1 MALQHARGAVLDE
14 AKRRYLDSSNAD
26 RRGGRHST
34 GVRWWLLF
42 CVWGRGV
49 SPIPCPRRLTHEWA
63 YASEVEDMLE
73 DFAVW
78 LAVCKP
84 SGRTI
89 RRESIQKYVSQTR
102 AWYRRA
108 YRARLGLGAEASRI
122 ADILKG
128 YAREVPQPPSL
139 EREGCRPADL
149 RAGMDAVLGDGS
161 AGSAMWRACL
171 TTASLGLMR
180 GCEVA
185 IDAGRQEV
193 FSTEQCLVPGDVA
206 FIWDAA
212 GVRHSRLRMR
222 KRKDLRVL
230 RGKHDTVLLAGGGRF
245 LDAPAELDAW
255 LRRRA
260 NIGLTGQ
267 QALFCHP
274 DGTAVTVAQLCA
286 MVKRC
291 MAAVGLDPAR
301 FGAHSL
307 RIGAATAAL
316 AEGVAPER
324 IRLMGRWDSD
334 AYLVYC
340 RMSYQSALS
349 VGAAIGSS
357 QGLPTAAAFHD
368 ETLEL
373 LPSEVASFQRA
384 FGEAAWDEMVEEEM
398 A

>member
-1 MALQHARGAVLDE
+1 MALQEARGALLDE
-14 AKRRYLDSSNAD
+14 AKRRYLDASNSD

-34 GVRWWLLF
+34 GVRWWVLF
-42 CVWGRGV
+42 CVHGLQV

-63 YASEVEDMLE
+63 YASEVEDRLE

-84 SGRTI
+84 SGRPI
-89 RRESIQKYVSQTR
+89 SRESIQKYVSQTR

-108 YRARLGLGAEASRI
+108 YRARLGLGADASRI
-122 ADILKG
+122 ADLLKG
-128 YAREVPQPPSL
+128 YAREVPQPPPL
-139 EREGCRPADL
+139 EREGCRPVDL
-149 RAGMDAVLGDGS
+149 RTGMDAVLNDGS

-171 TTASLGLMR
+171 ATASLGLMR

-185 IDAGRQEV
+185 LDGGRHES
-193 FSTEQCLVPGDVA
+193 FSVEQCLVPGDVA
-206 FIWDAA
+206 FLWDTS
-212 GVRHSRLRMR
+212 GVRHCRLRMR

-230 RGKHDTVLLAGGGRF
+230 RGKHDSVLLAGGGRF
-245 LDAPAELDAW
+245 LDPPAELDVW

-260 NIGLTGQ
+260 NIGLSAEQ
-267 QALFCHP
+267 PLFCHP
-274 DGTAVTVAQLCA
+274 DGAAITVAQLCA
-286 MVKRC
+286 MVKQC
-291 MAAVGLDPAR
+291 MAAAGRDPAR

-349 VGAAIGSS
+349 VGVAIGSS
-357 QGLPTAAAFHD
+357 QGLPTAATFH
-368 ETLEL
+368 EEHLEL
-373 LPSEVASFQRA
+373 LPFEVSSFRRA
-384 FGEAAWDEMVEEEM
+384 FGEAAWDEMVDEEPV
-398 A
+398 